1 VASVRRVDDHGYDVR
16 VAKVNVRVAQPGD
29 ARVIAEVWAGA
40 IPYMVRSVER
50 AFSDLDCDAAMGR
63 KRWVAEL
70 DDVVVGTATARR
82 GPDRQ
87 VIVAVEVHR
96 AYRGRGVGNALL
108 RAILVAFPDAGAL
121 TAVCDHD
128 PTSIAFGAK
137 RGFVPEGV
145 HWLWSVDPRT
155 VAAPGPVPAGLT
167 AVTLDTLSDLHM
179 LLDAHNAAAQDD
191 PSGVTRTYTLE
202 EFQDNWWRSPDNAAD
217 LSWAL
222 IDGAA
227 TPPVIAAFTSMQV
240 DRPRGRAWSSMTAT
254 RSEYRDRGLAT
265 WVKRR
270 SLVALAAANITEAWT
285 ANDASNAAMLAIN
298 ESLGYRPA
306 ARSLRLRCRLDH
318 RT

>member
-1 VASVRRVDDHGYDVR
+1 VAEVTVR
-16 VAKVNVRVAQPGD
+16 AAQFQD
-29 ARVIAEVWAGA
+29 ASVIAEIWLAAV
-40 IPYMVRSVER
+40 PYLVRSVER
-50 AFSDLDCDAAMGR
+50 AFSDLDRDAGIGR

-70 DDVVVGTATARR
+70 DGSVVGTATARR
-82 GPDRQ
+82 AADSQ
-87 VIVAVEVHR
+87 VVIAVEVHP

-108 RAILVAFPDAGAL
+108 RAIIVAFPDAGAL

-145 HWLWSVDPRT
+145 HWLWSVDPST

-167 AVTLDTLSDLHM
+167 AMSLDALSDLQM

-202 EFQDNWWRSPDNAAD
+202 EFHANWWRSPDNAAD

-222 IDGAA
+222 IDDAA
-227 TPPVIAAFTSMQV
+227 TPPVIAAFTSAQV
-240 DRPRGRAWSSMTAT
+240 DRSRGRAWSIMTAT

-270 SLVALAAANITEAWT
+270 SLAALAAAKITEAWT
-285 ANDASNAAMLAIN
+285 ANDASNATMLAIN

-306 ARSLRLRCRLDH
+306 ARSLRLRCRLDR